1 MNKMIV
7 KHSVMFVR
15 CGLLF
20 LIISGIANITG
31 CKKEM
36 PEPPPP
42 MPTAYF
48 NMNDDS
54 TNAIIATIPRIEL
67 SKLKSTHITI
77 YLSITDQDGHPFK
90 DFNQYNFVIKQVCVG
105 DADTALVAS
114 ITFNKLNV
122 EGNSIVTPLTLD
134 YSGSMYGYTATMENA
149 VIEFI
154 EQKRPDDE
162 IELIKF
168 SDSPEV
174 VQSFTNDTSILQQQL
189 LAYWTGTG
197 GSTAFYR
204 SLDMGIRDI
213 ETFLIQNPGS
223 FFPAIIGFTDG
234 NDNNSWPL
242 TFDSIINKSLANQ
255 VPVYTLGFGGSNTNV
270 LSNLAN
276 STGGRYYYTP
286 DISQLAG
293 LYTLISGQ
301 LKNVYEVSWVYD
313 NPGCNEALIVVEASY
328 TCKNGQFF
336 SRVEKIFY
344 PLNK

>member
-1 MNKMIV
+1 MKTKTINSIGILLRTGSICLMV
-7 KHSVMFVR
+7 LGFV
-15 CGLLF
+15 
-20 LIISGIANITG
+20 IISG

-42 MPTAYF
+42 LPTAYN

-54 TNAIIATIPRIEL
+54 TQAIIATIPRIEL
-67 SKLKSTHITI
+67 SKLKSTEITI

-105 DADTALVAS
+105 NTDTTLVAS
-114 ITFNKLNV
+114 ISFNKQNV
-122 EGNSIVTPLTLD
+122 EGKNIITPLTLD
-134 YSGSMYGYTATMENA
+134 YSGSMSGYTATMENA
-149 VIEFI
+149 VIDFI
-154 EQKRPDDE
+154 EQKKPDDE
-162 IELIKF
+162 IEVIKF
-168 SDSPEV
+168 SNSPEV
-174 VQSFTNDTSILQQQL
+174 VQTFTNDTSVLKQKVS
-189 LAYWTGTG
+189 AYWSGSG
-197 GSTAFYR
+197 GSTAFV
-204 SLDMGIRDI
+204 SAIDVGLDDANL
-213 ETFLIQNPGS
+213 FLRNNAGAY
-223 FFPAIIGFTDG
+223 FPSIIGFTDG

-242 TFDSIINKSLANQ
+242 TFDSIINKSMANQ
-255 VPVYTLGFGGSNTNV
+255 IPVYTLGFGGANTNV
-270 LSNLAN
+270 LSDLAN
-276 STGGRYYYTP
+276 MTGGRYYYAP

-313 NPGCNEALIVVEASY
+313 NPNCTEVLIVVEANY